1 MRKPLAQERID
12 GFLSIPAFQK
22 FSSLL
27 RQEAPQGENVHPHFP
42 EITEERDQPLPM
54 AGPVEK
60 RVWQGQWKNAAPSA
74 ARPRRGETAGKAA
87 GPSSKVQWLAPAPPG
102 RRLSHGAGQGRSAT
116 ARSRKRGPTALL
128 PRGPVRLRAV
138 DTIYISSFF
147 SGRLETIISL
157 GEVQGN
163 TPKKRGFIG
172 LVSTRSRQRV
182 RAGRAARIRQQPA
195 TGKTAAGCWRI
206 GTGILAKKQH

>member
-1 MRKPLAQERID
+1 M
-12 GFLSIPAFQK
+12 
-22 FSSLL
+22 
-27 RQEAPQGENVHPHFP
+27 
-42 EITEERDQPLPM
+42 
-54 AGPVEK
+54 
-60 RVWQGQWKNAAPSA
+60 QGQWKNAAPSA

-87 GPSSKVQWLAPAPPG
+87 GPLPKVEGLAPVTPG
-102 RRLSHGAGQGRSAT
+102 RRLNHGEGQGRSAT

-128 PRGPVRLRAV
+128 PRGPVRLGTV
-138 DTIYISSFF
+138 DTILYILIF

-163 TPKKRGFIG
+163 TPKERGFIC

-206 GTGILAKKQH
+206 GTGIWRKSNINGTFQRARPAWGRLQPWRSDASGPCRRPG